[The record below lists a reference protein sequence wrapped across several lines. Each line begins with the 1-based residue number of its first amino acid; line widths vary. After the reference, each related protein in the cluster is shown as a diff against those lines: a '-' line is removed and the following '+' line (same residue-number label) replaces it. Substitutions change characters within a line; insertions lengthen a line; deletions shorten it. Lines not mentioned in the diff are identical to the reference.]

1 MPPNIFFKKSLEI
14 QKVYLHLK
22 CQTKTNRQKL
32 KAMTSTE
39 IINLEIETVA
49 LTAMNDILSAGD
61 ELTASKYKIYVDLTC
76 QDKGLEFENASAK
89 FNFETLVMYK
99 TKELMPKFYDIIYPP
114 VYMDSRGNYTTDSS
128 KWA

>member
-1 MPPNIFFKKSLEI
+1 MSK
-14 QKVYLHLK
+14 Q
-22 CQTKTNRQKL
+22 TNRQKL

-49 LTAMNDILSAGD
+49 LTAMNDILSGGD

-99 TKELMPKFYDIIYPP
+99 TKELMPKFYDIIHPP

>member
-1 MPPNIFFKKSLEI
+1 MNTVSNIREEKRVAELQAERFDAKA
-14 QKVYLHLK
+14 QK
-22 CQTKTNRQKL
+22 R
-32 KAMTSTE
+32 
-39 IINLEIETVA
+39 IEER
-49 LTAMNDILSAGD
+49 MNDILSGGD

-99 TKELMPKFYDIIYPP
+99 TKELMPKFYDIIHPP